1 MVSIPSVAMKGCTLP
16 RVMTRPLTSPSSAPT
31 ASPPPMPTSTGRPA
45 ASNPAITAPE
55 NASTEPTLRSMPPVR
70 ITNVM
75 PAAMTALMETCRA
88 MLSRLLTVR
97 NDPLSTE
104 RTTRSSAKAMAMP
117 KRRSTFR
124 RRASGSL
131 RSVARPYRRLNCT
144 PHPPPFGRRPAAGVA
159 HVLSGQSHRHIEI
172 ADGLGDKRGLFQPPD
187 EERHRQPPHD
197 RQRDVR
203 AHAHRQHETQ
213 PLPIFRHQTDAQSD
227 GVGRG
232 ADAHRPSVQQDLA
245 RVERRGPKDGMG
257 DLCFART
264 DQSRDSQN
272 LAMAEDETDIAE
284 EPLYRQPTNIQDGGT
299 ERYVF
304 LRKLLRQPA
313 ADHQADEFVHR
324 QPGNRVGA
332 DMQPVAQ
339 RSE

>member
-144 PHPPPFGRRPAAGVA
+144 PHPPGRRRHDPLLGRLRARELRGDHSFVHHQDAIGHSKDLFHLRGDHHNPHPSPSQRDHQMIDLDLRADVDAARRLDHEQHPCAGLQPFGHHDLLLRPAAEVA
-159 HVLSGQSHRHIEI
+159 HDLFGRGHRHIEI
-172 ADGLGDKRGLFQPPD
+172 ADGLGDERGLVQPPD
-187 EERHRQPPHD
+187 EERHRQPPDD

-203 AHAHRQHETQ
+203 AHAHGQHETQ
-213 PLPIFRHQTDAQSD
+213 PLPILRTQTYSLSDARC
-227 GVGRG
+227 RG
-232 ADAHRPSVQQDLA
+232 ADAHR
-245 RVERRGPKDGMG
+245 
-257 DLCFART
+257 T
-264 DQSRDSQN
+264 
-272 LAMAEDETDIAE
+272 
-284 EPLYRQPTNIQDGGT
+284 
-299 ERYVF
+299 
-304 LRKLLRQPA
+304 
-313 ADHQADEFVHR
+313 
-324 QPGNRVGA
+324 
-332 DMQPVAQ
+332 
-339 RSE
+339 